1 MFKKSTN
8 IFLGFILGICVV
20 VSYNLGDGSKV
31 AQKYEQTAG
40 K

>member
-8 IFLGFILGICVV
+8 VILGFILGILIVT
-20 VSYNLGDGSKV
+20 SYQMVDGSKV
-31 AQKYEQTAG
+31 AQKYEQA

>member
-8 IFLGFILGICVV
+8 MALGFILGILIVT
-20 VSYNLGDGSKV
+20 SYQLGDGSKV
-31 AQKYEQTAG
+31 AQKYEQS

>member
-8 IFLGFILGICVV
+8 LILGFILGVLVV
-20 VSYNLGDGSKV
+20 VSYQLGDGSKV
-31 AQKYEQTAG
+31 AQKYEQT

>member
-1 MFKKSTN
+1 MFSKTTN
-8 IFLGFILGICVV
+8 TILGFILGICVV
-20 VSYNLGDGSKV
+20 ASYNLGDGSKV